1 MEAEDMNVTKLHYD
15 PERETALILLTDLM
29 ARTAL
34 RPGTIGVRRELNR
47 LARKVT
53 EMTGE
58 RA

>member
-1 MEAEDMNVTKLHYD
+1 MNVTELHHD

-53 EMTGE
+53 DLTGE
-58 RA
+58 VA